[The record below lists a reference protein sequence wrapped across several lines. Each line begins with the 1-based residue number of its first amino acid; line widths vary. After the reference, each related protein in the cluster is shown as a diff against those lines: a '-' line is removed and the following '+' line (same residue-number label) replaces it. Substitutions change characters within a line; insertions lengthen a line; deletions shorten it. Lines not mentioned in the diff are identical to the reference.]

1 MGKSSINGA
10 FSIARFDYQRE
21 VTIWIPGC
29 WKNLAWVL
37 LYSSLWPVMREEL
50 RKCSSFAGYLSLLR
64 DHWPYK
70 DCPVFGWLHPHK
82 LFFSQL
88 SEDFPK
94 KCPLK
99 NHFSCL
105 KKAPGWP
112 CHVMVAASEVRT
124 SSGDLLSWE
133 RKGSKVAWLVLQ
145 WWTTL
150 PPVECGYHRDIILV
164 YLMGYFFGDIGYC
177 TLYPTGI
184 CVKRYN
190 GHTVLLPG
198 MWELWC
204 WFDANPVL
212 NQPRF
217 NEMGAF
223 QTLLRCFFLLCRWT
237 LLFYFHDI
245 PFEAELGPHIPDV
258 ISWQVCIRDC
268 KTIFPI
274 FLDPNQT

>member
-1 MGKSSINGA
+1 MVGYIHIN
-10 FSIARFDYQRE
+10 
-21 VTIWIPGC
+21 C
-29 WKNLAWVL
+29 
-37 LYSSLWPVMREEL
+37 
-50 RKCSSFAGYLSLLR
+50 
-64 DHWPYK
+64 
-70 DCPVFGWLHPHK
+70 
-82 LFFSQL
+82 FFSQL

-124 SSGDLLSWE
+124 WSGDLLSWE

-198 MWELWC
+198 MWELRC

-223 QTLLRCFFLLCRWT
+223 QTLLRCFFALQMDPVVLFPWYPLRSGAGPSYPRCDFMASLHSRLQNNIPHFSRSKPNITPRVCAPEIGWRET
-237 LLFYFHDI
+237 LQDTTQFYWVLFCPQTHPYNMCIYIYDI
-245 PFEAELGPHIPDV
+245 CV
-258 ISWQVCIRDC
+258 
-268 KTIFPI
+268 T
-274 FLDPNQT
+274 

>member
-1 MGKSSINGA
+1 MVGYIHIN
-10 FSIARFDYQRE
+10 
-21 VTIWIPGC
+21 C
-29 WKNLAWVL
+29 
-37 LYSSLWPVMREEL
+37 
-50 RKCSSFAGYLSLLR
+50 
-64 DHWPYK
+64 
-70 DCPVFGWLHPHK
+70 
-82 LFFSQL
+82 FFSQL

-274 FLDPNQT
+274 FSRSKPNITPRVCAPEIGWRETLQDTTQFYWVLFCPQTHPYNMCIYIYDICVT